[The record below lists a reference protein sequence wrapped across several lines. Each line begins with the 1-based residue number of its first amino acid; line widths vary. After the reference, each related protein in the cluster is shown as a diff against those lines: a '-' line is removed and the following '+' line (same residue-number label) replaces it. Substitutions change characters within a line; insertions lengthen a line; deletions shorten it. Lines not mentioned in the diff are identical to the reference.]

1 MQYSP
6 VNNLIMRCFQQT
18 YAWLCMYIYHNSY
31 ITNQQ
36 QTNISKYTIYL
47 AMAPFHSKLCSLAF
61 HFSTDRTW
69 GHRWKGDRCGVG
81 LCLRGARRVMRVGWM
96 GILLGTPYRMGKTS
110 DGEEMLVCTPW
121 KKNIK
126 TSSLYLPKTIVH
138 SAKPVFTNWTR
149 ARLGAPSCRDFMG

>member
-6 VNNLIMRCFQQT
+6 VNNLIMGCTQQT
-18 YAWLCMYIYHNSY
+18 YAWLCMYIYIYNIIHRSQINNKQTYQNLWYSGY
-31 ITNQQ
+31 GAIPQQ
-36 QTNISKYTIYL
+36 
-47 AMAPFHSKLCSLAF
+47 AVSLAF

-81 LCLRGARRVMRVGWM
+81 LCLRGVRGLGFWLGLPTGWEKPVV
-96 GILLGTPYRMGKTS
+96 I
-110 DGEEMLVCTPW
+110 MLVCTPW

-138 SAKPVFTNWTR
+138 SAKPVFTNGSRYRSTGGPI
-149 ARLGAPSCRDFMG
+149 L